1 MIALL
6 SLHPK
11 GGGMTLREDVAN
23 ENRLRYVTNLLF
35 FFLAVY
41 AGVYGVTYAYLLHH
55 LVNIVAAWLVA
66 IYFSTSG
73 FSLSGFT
80 RLLEG
85 EDYNGEGDV
94 KKRP

>member
-1 MIALL
+1 MVALPSF
-6 SLHPK
+6 SLHYVP
-11 GGGMTLREDVAN
+11 N
-23 ENRLRYVTNLLF
+23 EIRLRYVTNTLF
-35 FFLAVY
+35 FSLSVY
-41 AGVYGVTYAYLLHH
+41 AAVYGVTYAYLLHH